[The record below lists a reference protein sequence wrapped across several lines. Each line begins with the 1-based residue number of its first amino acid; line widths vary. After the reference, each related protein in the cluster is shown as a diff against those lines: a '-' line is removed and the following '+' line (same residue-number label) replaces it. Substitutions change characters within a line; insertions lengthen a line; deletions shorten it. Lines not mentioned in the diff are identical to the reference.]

1 MIRRINSL
9 IVLFLVC
16 GSAWAQNIVPVPPLK
31 SRVTDQTNTLSET
44 EKRNLESK
52 LSSFEQSKGSQVAV
66 LVIPTTGDE
75 TIEQYGIRVA
85 DTWKIGREG
94 VDDGVIFLVAMQD
107 RKMRIEA
114 GYGVEGAIPDALA
127 KRIISQIVT
136 PEFRAGHFYDGIN
149 DGVDAIISLVNGEE
163 LPLASSQGNRGT
175 GGAAPKVSYLLIIL
189 GLIVFGTINA
199 VLKSKLGKV
208 PGALITAALIFVL
221 SWFIINIV
229 TAITATIIMSLIFNL
244 PHGGGRGG
252 GYRGGGGFY
261 GGGFSSGGGF
271 SGGGFSGGGGGFG
284 GGGASGG
291 W

>member
-1 MIRRINSL
+1 
-9 IVLFLVC
+9 VV
-16 GSAWAQNIVPVPPLK
+16 V
-31 SRVTDQTNTLSET
+31 
-44 EKRNLESK
+44 
-52 LSSFEQSKGSQVAV
+52 
-66 LVIPTTGDE
+66 VIPTTGDE

-85 DTWKIGREG
+85 DQWKIGREG

-107 RKMRIEA
+107 RKMRIEV
-114 GYGVEGAIPDALA
+114 GYGLEGAIPDALA
-127 KRIISQIVT
+127 KRIITQIVT

-163 LPLASSQGNRGT
+163 LPVASQGSRGT
-175 GGAAPKVSYLLIIL
+175 KGSAPKVSYLLIIL

-199 VLKSKLGKV
+199 VLKKKLGKV
-208 PGALITAALIFVL
+208 PGALITSVLIFVL
-221 SWFIINIV
+221 CWFIINIA
-229 TAITATIIMSLIFNL
+229 TAITATLIMSLIFNL

-252 GYRGGGGFY
+252 GYHGGGFY
-261 GGGFSSGGGF
+261 GGGYSGGGGF

>member
-16 GSAWAQNIVPVPPLK
+16 GSTWAQNIVPVPPLK

-107 RKMRIEA
+107 RKMRIEV

-175 GGAAPKVSYLLIIL
+175 GGSAPKVSYLLIIL

-199 VLKSKLGKV
+199 VLKSKIGKV

>member
-16 GSAWAQNIVPVPPLK
+16 GSIWAQNIVPVPPLK

-66 LVIPTTGDE
+66 LMIPTTGDE

-107 RKMRIEA
+107 RKMRIEV

-163 LPLASSQGNRGT
+163 LPVATQQQRSVSGKSM
-175 GGAAPKVSYLLIIL
+175 PKFSYLFIIL
-189 GLIVFGTINA
+189 GLIIFGVINSI
-199 VLKSKLGKV
+199 LRSKLGKV
-208 PGALITAALIFVL
+208 SGSLITAGLIFVL
-221 SWFIINIV
+221 FWLIV
-229 TAITATIIMSLIFNL
+229 NVTVAIFATVILSLIFNI

-252 GYRGGGGFY
+252 GYHGGGFY
-261 GGGFSSGGGF
+261 GGGGFSSGGGF

>member
-9 IVLFLVC
+9 IVLFLIC
-16 GSAWAQNIVPVPPLK
+16 GSICAQNIVPVPPLK

-52 LSSFEQSKGSQVAV
+52 LSSFEQSKGSQVSV
-66 LVIPTTGDE
+66 LVVSTTGDE
-75 TIEQYGIRVA
+75 TIEQFSIRVA
-85 DTWKIGREG
+85 DEWEIGREG
-94 VDDGVIFLVAMQD
+94 VDDGVIFLIAIQD

-114 GYGVEGAIPDALA
+114 GYGLEGAIPDALA

-163 LPLASSQGNRGT
+163 LPVAKQQQRSISGRSV
-175 GGAAPKVSYLLIIL
+175 PKFSYLFIIL
-189 GLIVFGTINA
+189 GLIIFGVINSI
-199 VLKSKLGKV
+199 LRSKLGKV
-208 PGALITAALIFVL
+208 SGSLITAGLIFVL
-221 SWFIINIV
+221 FWLIV
-229 TAITATIIMSLIFNL
+229 NVTVAIFATIILSLIFNI

-252 GYRGGGGFY
+252 GYHGGGFY

>member
-16 GSAWAQNIVPVPPLK
+16 GSVWAQNIVPIPPLK
-31 SRVTDQTNTLSET
+31 TRVTDQTNTLSET
-44 EKRNLESK
+44 EKKNLESK
-52 LSSFEQSKGSQVAV
+52 LSSFEQSKGSQVVV

-85 DTWKIGREG
+85 DQWKIGREG
-94 VDDGVIFLVAMQD
+94 VDDGAILLVAMQD
-107 RKMRIEA
+107 RKMRIEV
-114 GYGVEGAIPDALA
+114 GYGLEGAIPDALA

-149 DGVDAIISLVNGEE
+149 DGVDAIISLINGEE
-163 LPLASSQGNRGT
+163 LPVATPQQRSVSGRSV
-175 GGAAPKVSYLLIIL
+175 PKFSYLFIIL
-189 GLIVFGTINA
+189 GLIIFGSINS
-199 VLKSKLGKV
+199 VLKSRLGKV
-208 PGALITAALIFVL
+208 PGTLITAGVIFLLVWL
-221 SWFIINIV
+221 IINV
-229 TAITATIIMSLIFNL
+229 TAAIFATIILSLIFNI

-252 GYRGGGGFY
+252 GYRTGGGFY